1 MLETPSWT
9 YTHCAGARHS
19 ASRSSS
25 SSFRVRPSTSRSHLA
40 PVRGFA
46 RAPHPPP
53 VCCGLDRYFRYFRQ
67 VASKRRE
74 RGRFVVTSV
83 LAASFLMIFTDSH
96 TSGATAAAE
105 KPSLL
110 FAGYEPSPTAVTTSL
125 HERPDELSLPP
136 ALDAMASFALVDMS
150 PKVRPLNTLHYHA
163 THSSCLPD
171 YIHAHPHP
179 HLRLKPQPLSLSAS
193 HPHPSPSPA
202 CEPAAKA
209 EQAGAQPTAGQ
220 GRPQVPRRRRAH
232 HPASDQPRTQRCG
245 GLGPESRRARR
256 PEGSAFRGG
265 GGVRPHAELQE
276 QHARGRDAGLGRPRL
291 RPEESEGTEVVA
303 VTLSSIALVVVVVV
317 VGLFIIMERL
327 TSSAIRLLE
336 PQRPWCLLAVCCLLD
351 A

>member
-1 MLETPSWT
+1 MI
-9 YTHCAGARHS
+9 
-19 ASRSSS
+19 
-25 SSFRVRPSTSRSHLA
+25 STEA
-40 PVRGFA
+40 
-46 RAPHPPP
+46 
-53 VCCGLDRYFRYFRQ
+53 
-67 VASKRRE
+67 
-74 RGRFVVTSV
+74 
-83 LAASFLMIFTDSH
+83 H

-209 EQAGAQPTAGQ
+209 EQAGAQPAAGQ
-220 GRPQVPRRRRAH
+220 GRAQVPRRRRAH

-245 GLGPESRRARR
+245 GLGPVAGRARR
-256 PEGSAFRGG
+256 PEGSALSRG
-265 GGVRPHAELQE
+265 GGVRAHAELPQ

-291 RPEESEGTEVVA
+291 RPEESEVTEVVA
-303 VTLSSIALVVVVVV
+303 VTLSSIALVVVVLVL
-317 VGLFIIMERL
+317 GLVIIMGSSSRGLVIILDLL
-327 TSSAIRLLE
+327 TSPA
-336 PQRPWCLLAVCCLLD
+336 QRPRCLLAVCCLLD